1 MAWHTW
7 GVLEGG
13 STRCRRAGT
22 QAGGTQPRGVCLPQA
37 QKFFPNSPEEL
48 RSPMNIPIPV
58 VGETR
63 QHCCLDMASSLW
75 AGNRAH
81 SRRPEQA
88 SHWEAFP
95 VYEWLPLG

>member
-1 MAWHTW
+1 
-7 GVLEGG
+7 
-13 STRCRRAGT
+13 
-22 QAGGTQPRGVCLPQA
+22 
-37 QKFFPNSPEEL
+37 
-48 RSPMNIPIPV
+48 MNIPIPV
-58 VGETR
+58 VGETS